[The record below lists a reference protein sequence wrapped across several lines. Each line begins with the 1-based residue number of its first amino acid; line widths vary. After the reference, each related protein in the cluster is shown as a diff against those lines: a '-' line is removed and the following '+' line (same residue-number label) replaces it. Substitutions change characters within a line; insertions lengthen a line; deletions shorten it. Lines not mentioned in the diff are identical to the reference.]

1 MGLTVSI
8 EMDQLQ
14 EITSQLLKFSPD
26 ALIVVDHHGAISFA
40 NEAVHDVL
48 GYMPQQL
55 LGQSVEM
62 LIPDRLRSS
71 HASYMMGYMR
81 QPRKRDMAARAAD
94 LVALRADGTEFPA
107 SIRLSPFQ
115 VGADMFVA
123 AAIRDISEQRKI
135 NKELLSAKEEALRAN
150 RAKSRFL
157 ATASHDLRQPLQA
170 IRLINASLV
179 KMAELD
185 HEPNVVDQCGQLL
198 SSQAQAIEGMARMLN
213 SLLEISRLESGA
225 IELKLEPVTLRE
237 IFDEIKY
244 EFEAIAS
251 ARGIHLRIPQTNI
264 VLNTDRTLFHQILQ
278 NLVGNAIKYTNQ
290 GHVEVFCDAEKS
302 EMLFITVGDTGIGIP
317 EDKLERI
324 FDEYY
329 QIDAHS
335 GNRSGVG
342 LGLAI
347 VREAIRLLG
356 YKIKV
361 LSRVGDGTQA
371 CVGIPKNMLM
381 AAHKYVQVEE
391 PRPVVVAHKP
401 RVVLIED
408 NDSVRVSTELFLK
421 LEGYEVVTA
430 ASVAET
436 DKLVQRLEN
445 NDVIISDYHLDGA
458 VTGLDVL
465 NNIRTQLAYDVP
477 AIIMSG
483 DLPAVL
489 RTLKNAVPNCRFLG
503 KPVDTDSLLSAINEL
518 GATPPLTTKKARTLN

>member
-1 MGLTVSI
+1 MTGLV

-14 EITSQLLKFSPD
+14 EITDQLLKFSPD
-26 ALIVVDHHGAISFA
+26 ALIVVDHRGAICFA
-40 NEAVHDVL
+40 NDAVHDVL
-48 GYMPQQL
+48 GYIPRQL
-55 LGQSVEM
+55 FGQSVEV
-62 LIPDRLRSS
+62 LIPERLRSS
-71 HASYMMGYMR
+71 HAAHMIGYMKH
-81 QPRKRDMAARAAD
+81 PSKRDMAARAAD
-94 LVALRADGTEFPA
+94 LVALRADGAEFPA

-115 VGADMFVA
+115 VGANMFVA

-135 NKELLSAKEEALRAN
+135 NTELLSAKEEALRAN

-179 KMAELD
+179 KMAKLD
-185 HEPNVVDQCGQLL
+185 HGSDVVDQCGQLL
-198 SSQAQAIEGMARMLN
+198 STQAQAIEGMARMLN

-225 IELKLEPVTLRE
+225 IELQLEPVALSE
-237 IFDEIKY
+237 IFDDIKS
-244 EFEAIAS
+244 EFEAIAKV
-251 ARGIHLRIPQTNI
+251 RGIHLLIAETDI
-264 VLNTDRTLFHQILQ
+264 VLNTDRTLFHQVLQ

-302 EMLFITVGDTGIGIP
+302 EMLLITVGDTGIGIP

-335 GNRSGVG
+335 SNRSGVG

-371 CVGIPKNMLM
+371 CVAIPKNMVL
-381 AAHKYVQVEE
+381 ATPKEVQVEQ
-391 PRPVVVAHKP
+391 PRPMVPAHKA

-421 LEGYEVVTA
+421 LEGYQVITA

-436 DKLVQRLEN
+436 DKLVKRLKN

-458 VTGLDVL
+458 GTGLDVL
-465 NNIRTQLAYDVP
+465 NNIRAQLAYDVP

-489 RTLKNAVPNCRFLG
+489 RNLKSPVPNCRFLG
-503 KPVDTDSLLSAINEL
+503 KPVDTDSLLSAIDEL
-518 GATPPLTTKKARTLN
+518 GATPPLTAKKAHTLN

>member
-1 MGLTVSI
+1 
-8 EMDQLQ
+8 MDQLQ
-14 EITSQLLKFSPD
+14 EITDQLLRFSPD
-26 ALIVVDHHGAISFA
+26 ALIVSNGRGVICFA
-40 NEAVHDVL
+40 NDTVQDVL
-48 GYMPQQL
+48 GYTSQGLVGHSVDVL
-55 LGQSVEM
+55 L
-62 LIPDRLRSS
+62 PDRLRSS
-71 HASYMMGYMR
+71 HAAHISAFMKR
-81 QPRKRDMAARAAD
+81 PSKRDMGTRASE
-94 LVALRADGTEFPA
+94 LFALRADGTEFPA
-107 SIRLSPFQ
+107 SIRLAPFQ
-115 VGADMFVA
+115 VADEWFVA

-135 NKELLSAKEEALRAN
+135 NTELMMAKEESMRAN

-179 KMAELD
+179 KIAALD
-185 HEPNVVDQCGQLL
+185 QGAHVVESCTALL
-198 SSQAQAIEGMARMLN
+198 NSQGQAIESMTRMLN

-225 IELKLEPVTLRE
+225 IELKLEPVSLSE
-237 IFDEIKY
+237 VFNELNS
-244 EFEAIAS
+244 EFESIAN
-251 ARGIHLRIPQTNI
+251 ARGIHLRLSQTDI

-290 GHVEVFCDAEKS
+290 GHVEVLCDAEKTDS
-302 EMLFITVGDTGIGIP
+302 LLITVGDTGVGIP

-371 CVGIPKNMLM
+371 CVAIPKSAIV
-381 AAHKYVQVEE
+381 AAHKEIPTEQI
-391 PRPVVVAHKP
+391 RPTMPVHKA
-401 RVVLIED
+401 RIVLIED

-421 LEGYEVVTA
+421 LEGYEVITASSVTEA
-430 ASVAET
+430 
-436 DKLVQRLEN
+436 DQLIKKMKN
-445 NDVIISDYHLDGA
+445 NDVIITDYHLDGA

-465 NNIRTQLAYDVP
+465 NNIRKQLAYDVP
-477 AIIMSG
+477 AIVMSG
-483 DLPAVL
+483 DLPTVL
-489 RTLKNAVPNCRFLG
+489 RNLKNAVPHCRFLG
-503 KPVDTDSLLSAINEL
+503 KPVDTESLLSAVEVL
-518 GATPPLTTKKARTLN
+518 SATPPSRLRMRVH